1 VMTHVLIMVIV
12 VPTTKRNVLVL
23 VTDVLET
30 AEDILTPTT
39 VIVILPVLT
48 TVIVVPTTKKNV

>member
-39 VIVILPVLT
+39 VTVILPALT
-48 TVIVVPTTKKNV
+48 TVIAVPTTKKNV